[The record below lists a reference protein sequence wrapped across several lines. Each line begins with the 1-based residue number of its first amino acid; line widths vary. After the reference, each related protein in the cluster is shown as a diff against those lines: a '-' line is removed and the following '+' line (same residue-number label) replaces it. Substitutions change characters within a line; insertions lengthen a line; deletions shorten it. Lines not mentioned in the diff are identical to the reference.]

1 MLIREYDKDEFDYD
15 FDYNEDKETYYYTI
29 YYVTYYVNENNFLSP
44 VEEYEEEVTTIPTDD
59 DTDDELYKIIKK
71 TERKLDS
78 EVAKGEY
85 EGLWIHRIDIPI
97 YSNYRQSDVDRWQGS
112 SSIGDVDIESKE
124 LELPSDWT
132 DEDDDFTYLADYALD
147 QKDSLNESIMN
158 MAVRKHYKERMNCT
172 ESLEAYEIGKRYP
185 DFSMLEP
192 FIINYDV
199 DLSEVEVGDI
209 LIRDWQYGHLPNTG
223 YIPMEV
229 IDIPNDRSILVM
241 TDKGQHYISNDG
253 GISKDA
259 MYHRLDRDF
268 LYE

>member
-1 MLIREYDKDEFDYD
+1 MLIREYNDD

-29 YYVTYYVNENNFLSP
+29 YYVTYYVNDNNFLSP
-44 VEEYEEEVTTIPTDD
+44 VEEYEDDEVITIPMDD
-59 DTDDELYKIIKK
+59 DTNNDLYELISK
-71 TERKLDS
+71 TERKIDS
-78 EVAKGEY
+78 EVAKGKY
-85 EGLWIHRIDIPI
+85 VGLWVHRIDIPI
-97 YSNYRQSDVDRWQGS
+97 YSNYKQIDVDDWVGS
-112 SSIGDVDIESKE
+112 STIGDVDIESNE
-124 LELPSDWT
+124 IELPSDWS
-132 DEDDDFTYLADYALD
+132 DEDDDFAYLADYALN
-147 QKDSLNESIMN
+147 QKDSLSESIMN

-172 ESLEAYEIGKRYP
+172 ESLECYEVGKRYP

-229 IDIPNDRSILVM
+229 IDIPNDRTILVM
-241 TDKGQHYISNDG
+241 TKEGQHYISNDN